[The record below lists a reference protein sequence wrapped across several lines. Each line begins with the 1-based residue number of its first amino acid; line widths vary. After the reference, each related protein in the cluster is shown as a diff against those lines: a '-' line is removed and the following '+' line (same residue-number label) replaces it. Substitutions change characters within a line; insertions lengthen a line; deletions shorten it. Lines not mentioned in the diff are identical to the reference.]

1 MEPIVLDKFGTKLFV
16 NDDSGI
22 ADNSLLHFYQISG
35 EAIGFHT
42 CGADFLMY
50 AHSETHNVMVC
61 ENCHFGMIIPNS
73 IDTYGQLRQWC
84 LEEIERQKKIEVA
97 ISALCFRLDEE
108 KRKKF

>member
-1 MEPIVLDKFGTKLFV
+1 
-16 NDDSGI
+16 
-22 ADNSLLHFYQISG
+22 
-35 EAIGFHT
+35 
-42 CGADFLMY
+42 
-50 AHSETHNVMVC
+50 
-61 ENCHFGMIIPNS
+61 MIIPNS